1 MAEQHRVV
9 IVGGGF
15 GGLYAAQRL
24 TNAAANIVLID
35 RRNFHLFQPL
45 LYQVATGWLSPANI
59 ASPLRVILRN
69 QRNARVLLAEVV
81 DIDVDGRSVILPD
94 DKIFYDTLIVATG
107 SEYHHFGN
115 NSWEKLAPGLK
126 TIEDATE
133 IRRRIFQAFEAA
145 ERAAST
151 SPVHDWLT
159 FVIVGGGPTGV
170 ELAGALGEIAMDI
183 VKHDFRNLN
192 PSEVRIIIVEGAD
205 RILPPYVPELSSRA
219 QRYLNKLGVTVR
231 TGCTV
236 KDIENDRVTI
246 QSKDQSETIR
256 CRTVLWAAGVRAT
269 PLGRILAQKTGAAVD
284 RSGRVT
290 VEADLSL
297 PRHPEIFVIG
307 DLANYSHQGGH
318 PLPGVAT
325 VAIQQGR
332 YVADVIRDRLRGQKS
347 KPFHYRD
354 RGSMAIIGRAAAVAQ
369 IGRVHWAGFG
379 AWLLW
384 LFVHLM
390 NLIEFENR
398 LLVLIQWSWSYF
410 TRNRAARL
418 ITGEK
423 SLLIPDALDQ
433 SGAIPRADRVHDA
446 SQTLP
451 PS

>member
-151 SPVHDWLT
+151 FPVHDWLT